1 MSVIACS
8 KVIFSFPQVNSAVV
22 FSQDLRSRCSNV
34 RARSEPLKQRLISGL
49 SLTCESRSMVD
60 FWILRRIHSVN
71 APQAGPR
78 WLLLEEEG
86 GGSWGTERRL
96 PQRWLTFSI
105 QPVNRGGSSHACFV
119 LLKAL
124 FFGNPSP
131 FVNALRAAPGGWA
144 G

>member
-86 GGSWGTERRL
+86 GLLGYGAEAPSTVVDFQHTTGQ
-96 PQRWLTFSI
+96 PRW
-105 QPVNRGGSSHACFV
+105 VVACMLCSV
-119 LLKAL
+119 KSTL
-124 FFGNPSP
+124 F
-131 FVNALRAAPGGWA
+131 W
-144 G
+144 